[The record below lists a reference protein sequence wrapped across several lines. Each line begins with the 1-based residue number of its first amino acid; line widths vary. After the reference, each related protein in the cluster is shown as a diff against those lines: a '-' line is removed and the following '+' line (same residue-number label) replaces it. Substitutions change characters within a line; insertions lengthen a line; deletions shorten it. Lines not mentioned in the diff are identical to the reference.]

1 MLQTAERKIIITG
14 IILVLWVGIMG
25 ANPSTDSVQVS
36 RTATLPHDP
45 NVMSPTPT
53 KAPMSADNLIK
64 LVNRARVS
72 HGLPALTIDP
82 ILMLTAQTTADI
94 MAGNLM
100 TGHIGDVKSRVMAAG
115 YGVGDIPWA
124 TENFVVL
131 PLGAESRILVA
142 WADET
147 HQIPMV
153 NPNYRHVGAG
163 VAVVDDTAYYVLH
176 AAYTSNKIY
185 EPGTASPQGVTVK
198 NLMSEYMY
206 PVLTVTPRPDGKV
219 VHVVKSGQTMWGIAI
234 AYNTHIIDIQQA
246 NNLPQTLEMVYNGQ
260 ELVIPIPAA
269 LQNTPQPTLT
279 LTQMVVFTETP
290 IRQSQQEIID
300 QQMITPSE
308 EESAVGVSTK
318 EDLDQTRNIIQ
329 YSIAGAIAFGL
340 LLIIIGAISGKK
352 KDQG

>member
-1 MLQTAERKIIITG
+1 MPTTDKKILLSM
-14 IILVLWVGIMG
+14 IILFLWLGILG
-25 ANPSTDSVQVS
+25 ANPVMDPIQESP
-36 RTATLPHDP
+36 TATFPLDP

-64 LVNRARVS
+64 LVNRMRVS
-72 HGLPALTIDP
+72 HHLPALTIDP
-82 ILMLTAQTTADI
+82 ILMQTAQTTADI

-100 TGHIGDVKSRVMAAG
+100 TGHIGDVRSRVMAAG

-163 VAVVDDTAYYVLH
+163 VAVVDDRVYYVLH

-219 VHVVKSGQTMWGIAI
+219 IHVVKSGQTMWGIAI
-234 AYNTHIIDIQQA
+234 AYNTHIKDIQQA
-246 NNLPQTLEMVYNGQ
+246 NNLPQTLEMVYLGQ
-260 ELVIPIPAA
+260 ELIIPVPAA
-269 LQNTPQPTLT
+269 LQNTPQTTPT

-290 IRQSQQEIID
+290 TMQPVQKTTDQPAIRIPEKSSTGEIQSADDTNATNTII
-300 QQMITPSE
+300 
-308 EESAVGVSTK
+308 K
-318 EDLDQTRNIIQ
+318 
-329 YSIAGAIAFGL
+329 YSIGGALAFGL
-340 LLIIIGAISGKK
+340 LLIIIGAASNKK